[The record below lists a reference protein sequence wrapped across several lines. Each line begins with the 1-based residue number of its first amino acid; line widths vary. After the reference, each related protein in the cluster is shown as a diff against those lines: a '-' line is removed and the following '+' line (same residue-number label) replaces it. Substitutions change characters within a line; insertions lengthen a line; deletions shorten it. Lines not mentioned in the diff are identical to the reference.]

1 MSSRGAQENHSSAT
15 GARLRALREEAG
27 LSLTALATRV
37 PYSRAALGHYE
48 TGTRAAPPTVVEW
61 YERIHAQ
68 AVLGTRRQDPRAAD
82 TALATALSPARD
94 EPLIE
99 IGHPQPDA
107 TGYCCP
113 FRVEGLIEGEA
124 AGNDPATALHSALQ
138 TIGIELA
145 RAGRRQRSAAITV
158 VRDSVSKAR

>member
-1 MSSRGAQENHSSAT
+1 MSSRGEQGNGSIGVGS
-15 GARLRALREEAG
+15 RLRRLRVESG

-48 TGTRAAPPTVVEW
+48 TGTRPAPAAVVAW

-68 AVLGTRRQDPRAAD
+68 AAHT
-82 TALATALSPARD
+82 PARD

-99 IGHPQPDA
+99 IGHPHPDES
-107 TGYCCP
+107 GYCCP
-113 FRVEGLIEGEA
+113 FRVDGLIEGEA
-124 AGNDPATALHSALQ
+124 AGTDPATALHSALQ

-145 RAGRRQRSAAITV
+145 RAGRRRQRSAATTV
-158 VRDSVSKAR
+158 VRDAVSRSR

>member
-1 MSSRGAQENHSSAT
+1 MSSRGVQGEDHSAT
-15 GARLRALREEAG
+15 GARLRALREQAG

-48 TGTRAAPPTVVEW
+48 TGTRAASPAVIAW

-68 AVLGTRRQDPRAAD
+68 
-82 TALATALSPARD
+82 SPARA

-99 IGHPQPDA
+99 IGHPHPDES
-107 TGYCCP
+107 GYSCP
-113 FRVEGLIEGEA
+113 FRVDGLIEGEA
-124 AGNDPATALHSALQ
+124 AGTDPAAALHSALQ

-145 RAGRRQRSAAITV
+145 RAGRRRQRSAATTV